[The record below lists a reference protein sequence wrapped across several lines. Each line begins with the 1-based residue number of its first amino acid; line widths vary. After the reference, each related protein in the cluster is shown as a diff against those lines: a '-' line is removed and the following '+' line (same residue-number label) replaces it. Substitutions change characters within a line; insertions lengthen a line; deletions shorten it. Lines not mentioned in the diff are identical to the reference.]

1 MAFSRVLNGIRKAFL
16 KERTPSMVV
25 EERLF
30 MEYTKGMV
38 AVNSTHLYYEQVG
51 TGYPLV
57 LIHGF
62 TLNTQMW
69 EDQFSVFAQNYRVIR
84 YDMRG
89 SGQSAMPTEEPF
101 TEVDDLLAL
110 LDALGVSRAIV
121 LGLSRGGSVAID
133 FALAH
138 PERIYALVLVDP
150 ALGGWHW
157 SEDFSQSMRE
167 LEITARTQSVDMAR
181 QRWLAHPLFL
191 PVRERP
197 ELAKQLAKIVASYSG
212 WLWLQASSER
222 DTDLP
227 TPRPLEQISVPTLL
241 IMGERDIEEFQA
253 IANHIADTIPHLTKI
268 VLPSVGHM
276 SNMEAPEIFNEAV
289 LGFLENLKHHQ

>member
-1 MAFSRVLNGIRKAFL
+1 
-16 KERTPSMVV
+16 
-25 EERLF
+25 
-30 MEYTKGMV
+30 MEYTAGMV
-38 AVNSTHLYYEQVG
+38 AVNGTHLYYEQAG
-51 TGYPLV
+51 SGHPLV

-69 EDQFSVFAQNYRVIR
+69 EGQFSVFAQNYRVIR
-84 YDMRG
+84 FDMRG

-110 LDALGVSRAIV
+110 LDALGVSHAIV
-121 LGLSRGGSVAID
+121 LGLSRGGRVAID

-138 PERIYALVLVDP
+138 PERICTLVLVDP

-197 ELAKQLAKIVASYSG
+197 ELAKQLAQIVANYSG
-212 WLWLQASSER
+212 WVWQHANSER
-222 DTDLP
+222 DADLP

-253 IANHIADTIPHLTKI
+253 IANHIALTIPHLTKL

-276 SNMEAPEIFNEAV
+276 SNMEAPETFNEAV
-289 LGFLENLKHHQ
+289 LGFLENLKHH

>member
-1 MAFSRVLNGIRKAFL
+1 
-16 KERTPSMVV
+16 
-25 EERLF
+25 
-30 MEYTKGMV
+30 MEYTAGLV
-38 AVNSTHLYYEQVG
+38 AVNSTHLYYEQAG
-51 TGYPLV
+51 SGLPLV

-69 EDQFSVFAQNYRVIR
+69 DDQFTVFARHYRVIR

-89 SGQSAMPTEEPF
+89 SGQSAMPTEQPF

-133 FALAH
+133 FALAY
-138 PERIYALVLVDP
+138 PERTCALVLVDP

-157 SEDFSQSMRE
+157 SEAFSQFMRE
-167 LEITARTQSVDMAR
+167 LELTARTQSVDMAR
-181 QRWLAHPLFL
+181 ERWLIHPLFL

-197 ELAKQLAKIVASYSG
+197 EQAQRLARIVASYSG
-212 WLWLQASSER
+212 WAWLHASSER

-227 TPRPLEQISVPTLL
+227 TPRPLERISVPTLL
-241 IMGERDIEEFQA
+241 IMGERDIDEFQA
-253 IANHIADTIPHLTKI
+253 ISDYIAHTIPHLTKL
-268 VLPSVGHM
+268 VLPGVGHM
-276 SNMEAPEIFNEAV
+276 SNMEAPETFNEAV
-289 LGFLENLKHHQ
+289 LDFLENLKHHQ